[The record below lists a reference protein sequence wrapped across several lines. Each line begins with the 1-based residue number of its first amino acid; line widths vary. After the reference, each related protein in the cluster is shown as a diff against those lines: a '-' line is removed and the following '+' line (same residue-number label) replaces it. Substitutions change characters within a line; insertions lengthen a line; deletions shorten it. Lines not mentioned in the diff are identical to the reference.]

1 MCATRELIGV
11 SAHSWDPGNGGV
23 AVVRQATLSEMPLP
37 ALDIN
42 RPPWPGHAVLINDRE
57 TYVRT
62 TPGGPG
68 SEPAL
73 YVHGLGGSSTN
84 WTDIAALLSERLD
97 AEAMDLPGFGRSD
110 PAPRGGYTLNSL
122 SRRVAKV
129 IELRDREPVH
139 LFGNSLG
146 GAVAVHVAATRP
158 ELVRTLTLISPAMPD
173 LRPRLSTDALLPLMA
188 VPGLSTLAERRLAK
202 LTPRERA
209 QSVIDVCFADPSVV
223 PEHRLEEAAAE
234 VERRRE
240 LAWAMEAFVRT
251 LRGLIGYHLAPGP
264 KSLWRTAAL
273 ISAPTLV
280 VWGRQDRL
288 VNVSVAPKLAGII
301 PDSRLLILDRV
312 GHTAQLE
319 APETVARA
327 VLGLLADS
335 EEAGP
340 E

>member
-1 MCATRELIGV
+1 MLND
-11 SAHSWDPGNGGV
+11 S
-23 AVVRQATLSEMPLP
+23 P
-37 ALDIN
+37 ALRASEAVLSSTPLAALDPN
-42 RPPWPGHAVLINDRE
+42 RPPWPGRAVAIDGRD
-57 TYVRT
+57 TYLRH

-84 WTDIAALLSERLD
+84 WTDIAALLSPWLD
-97 AEAMDLPGFGRSD
+97 AEAMDLPGFGHSE
-110 PAPRGGYTLNSL
+110 PAPRGGYTLGAL

-129 IELRDREPVH
+129 IERRGEPVH

-146 GAVAVHVAATRP
+146 GAIAVNVAATQP
-158 ELVRTLTLISPAMPD
+158 DLVRTLTLISPAMPD

-223 PEHRLEEAAAE
+223 PEHRLDEAAAE

-240 LAWAMEAFVRT
+240 LDWAMDAFVRT

-264 KSLWRTAAL
+264 KSLWRTAAGVA
-273 ISAPTLV
+273 APTLI

-288 VNVSVAPKLAGII
+288 VSVSVAPKLAGII
-301 PDSRLLILDRV
+301 PGSRLLLLDGI

-319 APETVARA
+319 APVTVARA
-327 VLGLLADS
+327 VLGLLEDS
-335 EEAGP
+335 EKAGP
-340 E
+340 R

>member
-1 MCATRELIGV
+1 MLTEPRRAALKDAV
-11 SAHSWDPGNGGV
+11 LSA
-23 AVVRQATLSEMPLP
+23 APLP
-37 ALDIN
+37 PLDPD
-42 RPPWPGHAVLINDRE
+42 RPPWPGHPLVIDGTQ
-57 TYVRT
+57 TYIRP

-84 WTDIAALLSERLD
+84 WTDIAALLSDRLD
-97 AEAMDLPGFGRSD
+97 AQAMDLPGFGRSE
-110 PAPRGGYTLNSL
+110 PAPRGGYTLAAL
-122 SRRVAKV
+122 SRRVGQV
-129 IELRDREPVH
+129 IERRACGPVH

-146 GAVAVHVAATRP
+146 GVVAVHLAATSP

-173 LRPRLSTDALLPLMA
+173 LRPRLGSDALLPLLA
-188 VPGLSTLAERRLAK
+188 VPGIGTVAERRLAK
-202 LTPRERA
+202 LSPRQRA

-223 PEHRLEEAAAE
+223 PAHRLDEAAAE

-240 LAWAMEAFVRT
+240 LTWAMDAFVRT

-264 KSLWRTAAL
+264 KSLWRTAA
-273 ISAPTLV
+273 AVRVPTLI

-288 VNVSVAPKLAGII
+288 VNVSVAAKLAGVIA
-301 PDSRLLILDRV
+301 DSRLLVLDRV

-319 APETVARA
+319 APVTVARA
-327 VLGLLADS
+327 VLGLLAEF

-340 E
+340 R

>member
-1 MCATRELIGV
+1 M
-11 SAHSWDPGNGGV
+11 
-23 AVVRQATLSEMPLP
+23 RQATLSQSPLP
-37 ALDIN
+37 PLDID
-42 RPPWPGHAVLINDRE
+42 RPPWPGHPVVINSRE
-57 TYVRT
+57 TFVRT

-84 WTDIAALLSERLD
+84 WTDIAGLLSERLD
-97 AEAMDLPGFGRSD
+97 ADAMDLPGFGRSD
-110 PAPRGGYTLNSL
+110 PAPRGGYTLNAL
-122 SRRVAKV
+122 SSRVAKL
-129 IELRDREPVH
+129 IELRDRGPVH

-173 LRPRLSTDALLPLMA
+173 VRPRLSSDALLPLMA

-202 LTPRERA
+202 LTPRQRA
-209 QSVIDVCFADPSVV
+209 QGVIDVCFADPSVV

-240 LAWAMEAFVRT
+240 VDWAMDAFVRT

-264 KSLWRTAAL
+264 KSLWRTANMVK
-273 ISAPTLV
+273 APTLI

-288 VNVSVAPKLAGII
+288 VNVAVAPKLAAII
-301 PDSRLLILDRV
+301 PNSRLLILDRV

-319 APETVARA
+319 KPETVARA
-327 VLGLLADS
+327 VLSLLDDS

-340 E
+340 Q

>member
-1 MCATRELIGV
+1 MLGEPQ
-11 SAHSWDPGNGGV
+11 SA
-23 AVVRQATLSEMPLP
+23 AVKEATLSGAPLP
-37 ALDIN
+37 PLDPQ
-42 RPPWPGHAVLINDRE
+42 RKPWPGQPVVIAGRE
-57 TYVRT
+57 TFIRP

-84 WTDIAALLSERLD
+84 WTDMAALLSDRLD

-110 PAPRGGYTLNSL
+110 PAPRGGYTLIAL
-122 SRRVAKV
+122 SRRVSKV
-129 IELRDREPVH
+129 IERRDAGPVH

-146 GAVAVHVAATRP
+146 GAIAVHLAATRP

-173 LRPRLSTDALLPLMA
+173 LRPRLSSDALFPLMA

-202 LTPRERA
+202 FTPRQRA
-209 QSVIDVCFADPSVV
+209 QGVIEACFADPSVV
-223 PEHRLEEAAAE
+223 PEHRLDEAAAE

-240 LAWAMEAFVRT
+240 LDWAMDAFVRS
-251 LRGLIGYHLAPGP
+251 LRGVIGYHLAPGP
-264 KSLWRTAAL
+264 KSLWRTAAQVK
-273 ISAPTLV
+273 APTLI

-288 VNVSVAPKLAGII
+288 VSVSVAPKLAGII

-335 EEAGP
+335 AEAGTR
-340 E
+340 

>member
-1 MCATRELIGV
+1 MCTTRELIGV
-11 SAHSWDPGNGGV
+11 SVHGWDRGSGGGD
-23 AVVRQATLSEMPLP
+23 VVREATLSESPLP
-37 ALDIN
+37 PLDVN
-42 RPPWPGHAVLINDRE
+42 RPPWAGRPVLIDGRE
-57 TYVRT
+57 TFVRH
-62 TPGGPG
+62 TPGGAA

-84 WTDIAALLSERLD
+84 WTDIAGLLSERLD
-97 AEAMDLPGFGRSD
+97 ADAMDLPGFGRSE
-110 PAPRGGYTLNSL
+110 PAPRGGYTLNAL
-122 SRRVAKV
+122 ARRVANL
-129 IELRDREPVH
+129 IELRDRGPVH

-146 GAVAVHVAATRP
+146 GAVAVQVAATRP

-173 LRPRLSTDALLPLMA
+173 LRPRLSSDALLPLIA

-223 PEHRLEEAAAE
+223 PEHRLKEAAAE

-240 LAWAMEAFVRT
+240 LAWAMDAFVRT

-273 ISAPTLV
+273 VRAPTLI

-319 APETVARA
+319 APLTVARA

-335 EEAGP
+335 EKAGP
-340 E
+340 L

>member
-1 MCATRELIGV
+1 MALLRE
-11 SAHSWDPGNGGV
+11 
-23 AVVRQATLSEMPLP
+23 ATLAETPLP
-37 ALDIN
+37 PVDIN
-42 RPPWPGHAVLINDRE
+42 RPPWPGHPVLINGRE
-57 TYVRT
+57 TYLRP

-84 WTDIAALLSERLD
+84 WTDIAALLAGRLD

-110 PAPRGGYTLNSL
+110 PAPRGGYTLNAL
-122 SRRVAKV
+122 SRQVARV
-129 IELRDREPVH
+129 IELRDRGPVH
-139 LFGNSLG
+139 LLGNSLG
-146 GAVAVHVAATRP
+146 GAIAVHVAATRP

-202 LTPRERA
+202 LSPHERA
-209 QSVIDVCFADPSVV
+209 RSVIDVCFADPSVV
-223 PEHRLEEAAAE
+223 PPHRLEEAAAE

-240 LAWAMEAFVRT
+240 LTWAMDAFVRT

-273 ISAPTLV
+273 VSAPTLI

-340 E
+340 H